1 LYHISINAEIIIER
15 IITNIKFTG
24 NDREIQ
30 VLNDGSKN
38 GKFSKKALS

>member
-1 LYHISINAEIIIER
+1 MRINTDMTIVNM
-15 IITNIKFTG
+15 ITKIRFTG

-38 GKFSKKALS
+38 GKFDKKELS

>member
-1 LYHISINAEIIIER
+1 MIVR
-15 IITNIKFTG
+15 IITNIIFTG

-38 GKFSKKALS
+38 GKFDKKELS